1 MSVRRRPV
9 VDTLASIWTW
19 AVLITAVVVAF
30 PFIAVWRFVGW
41 PFDRW
46 NYAGGR
52 LFRSIAILM
61 DAVTPRWRFERR
73 GPIPANPRLPYVVV
87 ANHESFADIILLST
101 LPWEMKWLS
110 KASLMR
116 IPVFGW
122 VMWAVRDVPVHR
134 GKSASAR
141 EAMDACLQRLRG
153 RGRVSVMI
161 FPEGTRSKTPEM
173 LPFKDGAFRLAI
185 DAGVPILPIALY
197 GTRQAIAKHD
207 WRIGHTHAVVELL
220 DPEPTAGLSHDDI
233 PALKARVRERI
244 RERRDAL
251 RDELQRAT

>member
-1 MSVRRRPV
+1 MRRV
-9 VDTLASIWTW
+9 IDTLASVWTW
-19 AVLITAVVVAF
+19 FVLVGSVVVTF
-30 PFIAVWRFVGW
+30 PVILAWRIVGW
-41 PFDRW
+41 PVDRW
-46 NYAGGR
+46 NYHGGR
-52 LFRSIAILM
+52 IFRGIALVV

-73 GPIPANPRLPYVVV
+73 GTPPANPRLPYVVV

-122 VMWAVRDVPVHR
+122 TMWAVRDVAVHR
-134 GKSASAR
+134 GQSASAR
-141 EAMDACLQRLRG
+141 EAMAECGRRLA
-153 RGRVSVMI
+153 GRVSVMI
-161 FPEGTRSKTPEM
+161 FPEGTRSRTPEM

-185 DAGVPILPIALY
+185 EHQVPILPLALY

-207 WRIGHTHAVVELL
+207 WRIGATHAVVEIL
-220 DPEPTAGLSHDDI
+220 DPVPTTGLTTEDL
-233 PALKARVRERI
+233 PALKQRIRETI

-251 RDELQRAT
+251 REELARER